1 MNIFLPIPASEGR
14 LKSIM
19 TEISASFQRVQEA
32 LDQSGLGL
40 EVVELP
46 KSTRTAQEA
55 ADAVGCELGQ
65 IVKSLILRGS
75 DSDRPYL
82 VLVSGSNRANL
93 EQIGQVMGEPVQMAD
108 ADFVRQ
114 RTGFSIGGVAPVG
127 LSESI
132 QTLIDQDLLQHEIIW
147 AAAGTPRS
155 VFSLSPDNLLEL
167 TSGNVENIN

>member
-1 MNIFLPIPASEGR
+1 
-14 LKSIM
+14 M
-19 TEISASFQRVQEA
+19 TEISASLQRVQKA
-32 LDQSGLGL
+32 LDQSGLAL

-75 DSDRPYL
+75 DSNRPYL
-82 VLVSGSNRANL
+82 VLVSGPNRANL
-93 EQIGQVMGEPVQMAD
+93 ERIGQVMGESVEMAD
-108 ADFVRQ
+108 AGFVRE

-132 QTLIDQDLLQHEIIW
+132 HTLIDQDLLQHEIVW

>member
-1 MNIFLPIPASEGR
+1 
-14 LKSIM
+14 M